1 MRVLLDTN
9 ILARAAAGP
18 PGPAHE
24 LFLRLTHH
32 EHVLL
37 ISQPLTAELARI
49 TRYERVRKMH
59 GMPDSEIDEYIAGIV
74 LVAERIDSQAQTLPV
89 VIADPDDDAVVATA
103 IKGRADALCTL
114 DRHLFQ
120 PAVVDHCRQQGVE
133 VMADIELLARLRE
146 RA

>member
-49 TRYERVRKMH
+49 MRYERVRKMH
-59 GMPDSEIDEYIAGIV
+59 GCQIRR
-74 LVAERIDSQAQTLPV
+74 LTNTL
-89 VIADPDDDAVVATA
+89 
-103 IKGRADALCTL
+103 RALCWSPSEL
-114 DRHLFQ
+114 IHRRK
-120 PAVVDHCRQQGVE
+120 HCRW
-133 VMADIELLARLRE
+133 
-146 RA
+146 

>member
-9 ILARAAAGP
+9 ILARAAMGP

-24 LFLRLTHH
+24 LFLRLTHR

-37 ISQPLTAELARI
+37 ISQPLTDELARI
-49 TRYERVRKMH
+49 MRYERVRNIH
-59 GMPDSEIDEYIAGIV
+59 GMPDSEIDDYIAGIV

-89 VIADPDDDAVVATA
+89 VIADPDDDVVVATA

-120 PAVVDHCRQQGVE
+120 PAVVNHCRQQGVE